1 MKVGVLGSGSVAST
15 LASGFLKHGHEVMVG
30 SRTPAKLADWAAKNP
45 KGATGTFAAAAAF
58 GQVLV
63 LAVKGTAAVEVLN
76 LAGVDNLNGKIV
88 MDAVNPIAD
97 APPDHGVLRFF
108 TTHDQSL
115 MEDLQSKFPSAHFV
129 KVFNSIGAVFMVNPA
144 FPGGKPTMFICGND
158 DAAKKSVGKILDE
171 FGWET
176 ADMGGAESARAIEPL
191 CMLWCL
197 PGFLRNEWTHAFKMI
212 KM

>member
-1 MKVGVLGSGSVAST
+1 MKVGVLGSGSVATT
-15 LASGFLKHGHEVMVG
+15 LASGFLKHGHEVMIG

-45 KGATGTFAAAAAF
+45 KGTTGTFAAAAAF
-58 GQVLV
+58 GQALV
-63 LAVKGTAAVEVLN
+63 LAVKGTAAVDVLN
-76 LAGVDNLNGKIV
+76 LAGAENLKGKIV

-97 APPDHGVLRFF
+97 APPDHGVLRLF

-129 KVFNSIGAVFMVNPA
+129 KVFNSVGAAFMVNPA

-158 DAAKKSVGKILDE
+158 EAAKKSVGKILDE

>member
-1 MKVGVLGSGSVAST
+1 
-15 LASGFLKHGHEVMVG
+15 
-30 SRTPAKLADWAAKNP
+30 
-45 KGATGTFAAAAAF
+45 
-58 GQVLV
+58 
-63 LAVKGTAAVEVLN
+63 
-76 LAGVDNLNGKIV
+76 

-108 TTHDQSL
+108 TTHDRSL
-115 MEDLQSKFPSAHFV
+115 MEDLQRKFPAAHFV
-129 KVFNSIGAVFMVNPA
+129 KVFNSIGAAFMVNPV

-158 DAAKKSVGKILDE
+158 EASKKSVGKILDE

-197 PGFLRNEWTHAFKMI
+197 PGFLRNEWTHAFKLL